1 MCIQEYNSYIFLVS
15 QSLRYLL
22 LKMCNALWKG
32 EWQRTPVSLPGESM
46 DRGAWRATVL
56 GVAES
61 DTAEVAQHSYIVYVR
76 IIHLYV
82 SICITN

>member
-1 MCIQEYNSYIFLVS
+1 MLVVKNLPAS
-15 QSLRYLL
+15 AGDRSGFDPWVR
-22 LKMCNALWKG
+22 KIPWRRA
-32 EWQRTPVSLPGESM
+32 WQPTPVSLPGESM

-76 IIHLYV
+76 IIHLYAC
-82 SICITN
+82 ICITN